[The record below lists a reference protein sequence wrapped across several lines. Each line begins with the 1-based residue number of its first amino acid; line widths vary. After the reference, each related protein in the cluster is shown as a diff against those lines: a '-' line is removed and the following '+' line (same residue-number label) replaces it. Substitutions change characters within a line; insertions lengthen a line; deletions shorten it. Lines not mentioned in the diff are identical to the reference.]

1 MFLSWWTSTCI
12 AADNHV
18 WADGGGKNIYTCEE
32 VWPQCLHDWIW
43 YFSHGCRQ
51 LWRRLGMCDHRA
63 LWPPQLCVFLSCL
76 GPKTWT
82 ITPLNFYCR
91 SAAWQKPQ
99 SATTHTEEKMTTLET
114 TVFSD
119 VQEKWSISSFTRLQM
134 VQWLSPALG
143 VGDRRAESLSCS
155 CQWLDQDLHLWH
167 MGQHSV
173 RLLLPSAG
181 FPPRRSE
188 QASEI
193 KWAWFVLPTVRF
205 FWDDVYF
212 VILTLLHLYVL
223 LI

>member
-1 MFLSWWTSTCI
+1 M
-12 AADNHV
+12 
-18 WADGGGKNIYTCEE
+18 
-32 VWPQCLHDWIW
+32 HDWIW
-43 YFSHGCRQ
+43 YFGHGCRQ
-51 LWRRLGMCDHRA
+51 FWRRLGMCDHRA
-63 LWPPQLCVFLSCL
+63 LWPPQLRVFLSCL

-91 SAAWQKPQ
+91 SAVWQKPQ
-99 SATTHTEEKMTTLET
+99 PATTHTEEKMTTLET
-114 TVFSD
+114 TVLSD

-193 KWAWFVLPTVRF
+193 KWALFILPTVLF
-205 FWDDVYF
+205 FGWCLLFHPHTPTRLCAANLGLTECVGWWATLGPFWYARPQNVTGNVY
-212 VILTLLHLYVL
+212 
-223 LI
+223 